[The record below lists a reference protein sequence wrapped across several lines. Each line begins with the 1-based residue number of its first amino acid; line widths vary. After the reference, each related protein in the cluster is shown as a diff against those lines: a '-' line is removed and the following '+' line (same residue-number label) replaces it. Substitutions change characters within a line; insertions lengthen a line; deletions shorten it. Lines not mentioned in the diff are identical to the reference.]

1 MGGSPDCQQNKGI
14 GLVNDFL
21 TDINADI
28 SISGRDFVPVSGV
41 DAIRQHME
49 IRLRTFL
56 GEWFLDTT
64 VGVPYIQEV
73 FSTKIPDTDLIRS
86 IIRREVIKT
95 PGVLSADTLG
105 VSLDTATRNLT
116 IELDATTTDGNVTI
130 SLEVGI

>member
-1 MGGSPDCQQNKGI
+1 
-14 GLVNDFL
+14 VNDFL